1 MTGATEPPYLRIVSA
16 IRDRI
21 ARGELRPGDRVPS
34 TRSITREWGVAMAT
48 ATKALAELRREGLV
62 EARRGAG
69 TVVSASQSPPP
80 PDRPAEPALT
90 LQRIVAVAVAAAD
103 AEGPKAVSMRRIAAE
118 LGVGPMSL
126 YRHVASKEELVHEMM
141 RAVFLERPLPEPG
154 PPGWRAKLELVCRT
168 QWELYRRHPWM
179 ASAVS
184 VTRPK
189 LIPEAMAHT
198 EWTLRALDGLGL
210 DPDEITREALT
221 LPSMVRGLA
230 LSRESEAEAEEATGV
245 VAEQWWRSLDG
256 QVQALYATG
265 RFPMLAGLRTEAVD
279 DIDGLFEHALARNLD
294 GLQAR
299 LQRGTGPKN
308 RHQQNST
315 VDD

>member
-1 MTGATEPPYLRIVSA
+1 MTRGTEPPYLRIVSA

-69 TVVSASQSPPP
+69 TVVSAPPQPP

-90 LQRIVAVAVAAAD
+90 LQRIVATAVAAAD
-103 AEGPKAVSMRRIAAE
+103 AEGTKAVSMRRIAAE

-126 YRHVASKEELVHEMM
+126 YRHVASKDELVREMM
-141 RAVFLERPLPEPG
+141 RVAFLERPLPEPG

-168 QWELYRRHPWM
+168 QWELYLRHPWL

-184 VTRPK
+184 MTRPQ
-189 LIPEAMAHT
+189 LVPEAMAHT

-210 DPDEITREALT
+210 DPDEIAREALT

-245 VAEQWWRSLDG
+245 GAEQWWRSLDD
-256 QVQALYATG
+256 QVRALYATG
-265 RFPMLAGLRTEAVD
+265 RFPLLADLNSEVVD
-279 DIDGLFEHALARNLD
+279 DIDGLFEHALTRNLD

-299 LQRGTGPKN
+299 LERGTAPA
-308 RHQQNST
+308 RRP
-315 VDD
+315 